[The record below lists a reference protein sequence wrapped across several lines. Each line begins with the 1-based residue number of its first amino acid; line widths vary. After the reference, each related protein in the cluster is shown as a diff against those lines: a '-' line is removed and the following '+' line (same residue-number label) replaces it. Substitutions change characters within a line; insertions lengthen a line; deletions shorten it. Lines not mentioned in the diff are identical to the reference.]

1 MKSAAGYRG
10 GAPIGGGWGTARVP
24 QFKKETT
31 PMELKYKDDGL
42 LPAVIQ
48 DAATSQ
54 VLMVGYMNAEAVRRT
69 RESGVVWF
77 YSRSRQAMWQKGET
91 SGNVLRVRE
100 IWTDCDADVLL
111 VKAEPAGPT
120 CHTGEASCFFDRI
133 ETQAGEPAT
142 PAV

>member
-1 MKSAAGYRG
+1 MSK
-10 GAPIGGGWGTARVP
+10 GTDDFV
-24 QFKKETT
+24 F
-31 PMELKYKDDGL
+31 KDDGL
-42 LPAVIQ
+42 LPAVVQ
-48 DAATSQ
+48 DAHTGE

-100 IWTDCDADVLL
+100 MWTDCDRDTVL

-120 CHTGEASCFFDRI
+120 CHTGEQSCFFNRI
-133 ETQAGEPAT
+133 ETAAPVSQP
-142 PAV
+142 

>member
-1 MKSAAGYRG
+1 
-10 GAPIGGGWGTARVP
+10 
-24 QFKKETT
+24 
-31 PMELKYKDDGL
+31 MELNYKDDGL

-48 DAATSQ
+48 DAAGGQ

-120 CHTGEASCFFDRI
+120 CHTGETSCFFNRV
-133 ETQAGEPAT
+133 ETAVAAPAT
-142 PAV
+142 RAV

>member
-1 MKSAAGYRG
+1 MDLNY
-10 GAPIGGGWGTARVP
+10 
-24 QFKKETT
+24 KEN
-31 PMELKYKDDGL
+31 GL

-48 DAATSQ
+48 DAATGD
-54 VLMVGYMNAEAVRRT
+54 VLMVGYMNEEAVRRT

-100 IWTDCDADVLL
+100 MWTDCDQDVVL

-120 CHTGEASCFFDRI
+120 CHTGEQSCFFTQI
-133 ETQAGEPAT
+133 ETAAGDIVQPR
-142 PAV
+142 V